1 MVVCH
6 DDELVDV
13 QVPQYETVRAECRP
27 MSQLLSSASEVKV
40 IFLCSPLFS
49 KNDIDGLPP
58 IAHGEGKS
66 CGSKFFIDLCF
77 PHMSSE
83 GVGSA
88 RVHDIDDLLDDG
100 ASKIRNDVN
109 KGLED
114 RKFL

>member
-1 MVVCH
+1 MVVYH
-6 DDELVDV
+6 VDELDDV
-13 QVPQYETVRAECRP
+13 QVPQYETVRVECRL

-49 KNDIDGLPP
+49 EDDIDGLPP

-66 CGSKFFIDLCF
+66 CGSKFFIDLCCP

-88 RVHDIDDLLDDG
+88 RV
-100 ASKIRNDVN
+100 N
-109 KGLED
+109 
-114 RKFL
+114 